1 MTLRVLW
8 MAAQIWDLE
17 SKSIVDELKPTFD
30 KDFGKKAQVCC
41 SLVAL
46 LDCRDSCNDDILGI
60 RLEC

>member
-1 MTLRVLW
+1 

-41 SLVAL
+41 AL
-46 LDCRDSCNDDILGI
+46 AAPLMNPETAAMVLFRAFI
-60 RLEC
+60 